1 MKKII
6 TILLIAAIAATS
18 ALTLTA
24 CGSTGKA
31 APTTAAPTAVPTV
44 AATVAA
50 TQAQTQKTTPATT
63 QSYRSSDVSED
74 INYYSD
80 PSSAIDYSEA
90 EYAGITRQKA
100 IDSVMES
107 YDDSDGVIILEAYQ
121 GTYPAQGWDAWV
133 VTAQDSNDVTRTFYC
148 GFAFCIP
155 QSRYDMNDGT
165 DTIGISQQEAVE
177 HVEERIGDFDK
188 ITSID
193 KGETSEGWN
202 CWVLTVEH
210 MDGSTTIYYCGYLFC
225 YPAE

>member
-18 ALTLTA
+18 AITLTA
-24 CGSTGKA
+24 CGSAGKT
-31 APTTAAPTAVPTV
+31 APTTAAPTAAPTV
-44 AATVAA
+44 AATVVA
-50 TQAQTQKTTPATT
+50 TQAEPQKTTPATT

-74 INYYSD
+74 INYFDASN
-80 PSSAIDYSEA
+80 ANDYSEA

-100 IDSVMES
+100 IDSVLES

-165 DTIGISQQEAVE
+165 DTIGISQQEAVDN
-177 HVEERIGDFDK
+177 VEERIGDFDK
-188 ITSID
+188 ITNVE
-193 KGETSEGWN
+193 KGETSEGWS

-210 MDGSTTIYYCGYLFC
+210 MDGSTDIYYCGYLFC